1 MEAWKRLD
9 LPEKLEVGPG
19 DVICVLWYYLDVY
32 RPKQVGAE
40 GHDVTTCINRLG
52 VGVHRDDGRVVRSKR
67 VDNCVFQT
75 R

>member
-1 MEAWKRLD
+1 MEAWKRFD
-9 LPEKLEVGPG
+9 LAEKLEVGPG
-19 DVICVLWYYLDVY
+19 DAICVLWYYLDAY